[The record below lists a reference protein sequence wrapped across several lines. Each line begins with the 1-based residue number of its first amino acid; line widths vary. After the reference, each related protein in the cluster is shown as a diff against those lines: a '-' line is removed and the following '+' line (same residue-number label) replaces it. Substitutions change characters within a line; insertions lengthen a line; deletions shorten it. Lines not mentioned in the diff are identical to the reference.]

1 MRTLKIRV
9 DDSIYHNLLWFLKRF
24 KKDEIE
30 VVTEDNEF
38 LSVQAYM
45 EAELQKVAEGRAEY
59 ISLEE
64 FDGESE
70 KTIRSH
76 ED

>member
-1 MRTLKIRV
+1 MRILKIRV
-9 DDSIYHNLLWFLKRF
+9 SDNIYHNLIWFLKRF
-24 KKDEIE
+24 EKDEIQ
-30 VVTEDNEF
+30 VVSEDNEF

-45 EAELQKVAEGRAEY
+45 ENELQKVAEGSAEY

-64 FDGESE
+64 LDNDSE
-70 KTIRSH
+70 KTIQRH